1 VDPSATC
8 GDGGSAST
16 GQYSIETSTD
26 GSTWTPAAA
35 GTFSSADRGRL
46 NPLTPAAGSATARY
60 VRFTILG
67 NQTPDFANSCP
78 GGAFSGCQYTD
89 LTEIEVYG
97 RPAA

>member
-1 VDPSATC
+1 MTAAAPRP
-8 GDGGSAST
+8 AST
-16 GQYSIETSTD
+16 PSSVRRRLD
-26 GSTWTPAAA
+26 LDA
-35 GTFSSADRGRL
+35 GRLRHVHLADRGRL
-46 NPLTPAAGSATARY
+46 NPVTPAGGSATARY

-67 NQTPDFANSCP
+67 NQTPDFATSCP